1 MTAPARDSI
10 EYQAKP
16 FALVKSTN
24 NFTGPYSGIPNP
36 EIDQKWEA
44 LVKSMLKRKL
54 KLMNGWFG
62 GADLDFRITED
73 EVEKLGGIKDGVK
86 LPDGGYLANLNIHHE
101 LHCLVRSWNSKCSL
115 GLSDLLTLVQMR
127 LRWNLYPE
135 FYFPDATPEM
145 LIRNREHSGT

>member
-1 MTAPARDSI
+1 VLTHASLASITSVGLIADMPHFMTAPARDSI

-54 KLMNGWFG
+54 KLMNG
-62 GADLDFRITED
+62 
-73 EVEKLGGIKDGVK
+73 
-86 LPDGGYLANLNIHHE
+86 
-101 LHCLVRSWNSKCSL
+101 
-115 GLSDLLTLVQMR
+115 
-127 LRWNLYPE
+127 
-135 FYFPDATPEM
+135 
-145 LIRNREHSGT
+145 